1 MLAFSINTISVTCV
15 YRGGEYLWWRKIS
28 YVRISWWWV
37 SLVEENQLRAYIVV
51 VSIFGGGKSKKT
63 LNVLQVID
71 KLYHTKLYRAE
82 SVGLCKLNEAGKQI
96 KRVTPLIM
104 KMFVDSKNGQTASI
118 IDDTPV
124 DYILTSSYERSRPN

>member
-1 MLAFSINTISVTCV
+1 
-15 YRGGEYLWWRKIS
+15 
-28 YVRISWWWV
+28 
-37 SLVEENQLRAYIVV
+37 VV
-51 VSIFGGGKSKKT
+51 VSIIGGGKSKKT
-63 LNVLQVID
+63 LNILQVID

-96 KRVTPLIM
+96 KRVTPLII